1 MRIDNKTENAFGKPT
16 VFAGLIFLVTGIISI
31 VAGAFIIGAVVFII
45 AAFVTFTY
53 SGVELDTKARQV
65 RQYNKLFG
73 IIKTGKWKSFEPYI
87 GITLIPI
94 STVEVMASW
103 SNRITS
109 TKTTDYRIYFVN
121 KARKPVFAIKKCK
134 SKENARDCLDE
145 FSLWLKLPVYSV
157 IRVRKKPDSYA

>member
-16 VFAGLIFLVTGIISI
+16 VFAGIILLLTGIVVAI
-31 VAGAFIIGAVVFII
+31 AGAIIMGFIVFVI
-45 AAFVTFTY
+45 AAFVAFTY
-53 SGVELDTKARQV
+53 SGVEIDTDIRQV
-65 RQYNKLFG
+65 RQYNRLFG
-73 IIKTGKWKSFEPYI
+73 MVKTGKWKSLSPYI

-103 SNRITS
+103 SNRISS
-109 TKTTDYRIYFVN
+109 TKTIDYRIYFVD

-134 SKENARDCLDE
+134 SKEMARNSLDE

-157 IRVRKKPDSYA
+157 KRERMRSGRHF